1 MGGSHHGDIGAGMY
15 RPGDSPIHRLPPQ
28 VKIVSA
34 VLFVFCV
41 VATPREAFWAFGVY
55 AAMLVAIAVIAR
67 IPSRWIARR
76 SLIEVPFVVLAV
88 LLPFAGGVPR
98 IEVLGLDLSE
108 PGLLAAWNLLAKGT
122 LGVVT
127 SILLASTTPLRDL
140 LVGLQQLRLPSVFT
154 QIATLMVRY
163 LAVIVD
169 QARRMRIARF
179 RGGRPSVSLASGLLG
194 AIDWHLVPCVPTSA
208 ASASMSQWF
217 RVATPAH
224 CQPWTKPGA
233 CVPWALSLTLPILGL
248 SISVAAWV
256 TLMSAEAM
264 SSADVFVAC

>member
-1 MGGSHHGDIGAGMY
+1 MAGSHYGDIGAGMY
-15 RPGDSPIHRLPPQ
+15 RPGNSPIHRLPPQ

-41 VATPREAFWAFGVY
+41 VATPREAFWAFGAY
-55 AAMLVAIAVIAR
+55 AAILATIAVVAR
-67 IPSRWIARR
+67 VPFRWIARR

-88 LLPFAGGVPR
+88 LLPFAGGDPR
-98 IEVLGLDLSE
+98 VDVLGFNLSE

-169 QARRMRIARF
+169 QARRMRIARLS
-179 RGGRPSVSLASGLLG
+179 RGDDPRFLWQVGSFARSIGTLFLRSYERGERVYVSMVSRGYTG
-194 AIDWHLVPCVPTSA
+194 
-208 ASASMSQWF
+208 
-217 RVATPAH
+217 
-224 CQPWTKPGA
+224 
-233 CVPWALSLTLPILGL
+233 TLPALDERPAPASTWAMALALPIVGLG
-248 SISVAAWV
+248 ISVAAWV
-256 TLMSAEAM
+256 TL
-264 SSADVFVAC
+264 